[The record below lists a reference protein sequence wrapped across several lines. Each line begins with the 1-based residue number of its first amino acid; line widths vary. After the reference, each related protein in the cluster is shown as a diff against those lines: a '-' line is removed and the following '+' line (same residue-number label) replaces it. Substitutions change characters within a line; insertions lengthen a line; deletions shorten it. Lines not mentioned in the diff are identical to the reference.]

1 MDRWRSTTMLF
12 ETAAERYGWLNNIV
26 AVASGARVPAGPYYD
41 VYEVL

>member
-1 MDRWRSTTMLF
+1 MLF

-41 VYEVL
+41 VYDVYEVL